1 VAGLARPEM
10 EEALRRRRA
19 EMGDGY
25 DVDLR
30 RRILVGHW
38 PPITYRTEAICPYD
52 DASTHLGCGN

>member
-1 VAGLARPEM
+1 M

-38 PPITYRTEAICPYD
+38 PPITIEQLDIRLAF
-52 DASTHLGCGN
+52 LGE